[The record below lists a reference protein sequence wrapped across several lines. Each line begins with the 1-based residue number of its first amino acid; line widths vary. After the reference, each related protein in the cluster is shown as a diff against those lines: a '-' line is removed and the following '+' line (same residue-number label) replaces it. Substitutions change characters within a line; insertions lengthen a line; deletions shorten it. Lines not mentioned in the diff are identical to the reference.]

1 MLKIPQASSSPF
13 HETASAQIAGGSGIP
28 LTSKEEEFKV
38 TTSKPGLK
46 ETPREFL
53 TDEEGAYGAGLLYP
67 PPSKHVWPEDKEEK

>member
-13 HETASAQIAGGSGIP
+13 YETASAQIAGGSAIP
-28 LTSKEEEFKV
+28 LTSKEEELKV

-53 TDEEGAYGAGLLYP
+53 TEEGACGAGLLYP
-67 PPSKHVWPEDKEEK
+67 PHVVCLARG